1 MAGGTGSG
9 VKKRRLKKRGWT
21 DPNAALEL
29 RDAGLKCARSVFKCQ
44 REVSLSKGSIADA
57 PSKGQHNILRL
68 KKLGLIKFLQD
79 AWQWQQGDYCEDF
92 ARNYDPAMKRTEVRG
107 GIVVDLSLE
116 GFVRLTGLSEGD
128 VVAPI
133 DAHLKN
139 FSSEAGVKV
148 SWGRV
153 LYTVFINEVNRMH
166 SLLSMNKKTTTCA
179 GPLMCYLTARSACEQ
194 QIALAIPPPAAFDE
208 SEPESDR
215 GAGPRRRRR
224 KRRKRRASEHYTS
237 DEDEGED
244 GDGDE
249 DEDED
254 EEGGVEEDHCGSDGD
269 AGRKKA
275 STESAQPRTP
285 LRPPWHRSA
294 LHPKAARAS
303 PPAPAPAPARATP
316 PGRSGRSADKVSTPP
331 ADVSRVKLFR
341 SAMTEK
347 RADLH
352 KKLNDLL
359 KDSLEQDDVYTE
371 MLGEWEVTLKEL
383 EAWRAVGL
391 ASGAANPADL
401 QASLS
406 QPACR
411 AQVEE
416 LRRFQQ
422 LGQELLC
429 AGDFGEMAAALRHRL
444 NCEEQAT
451 KLYKEEQQYAAQCLK
466 AQLHA
471 ESVAE
476 AATLE
481 IKALR
486 AEVQELKAR
495 GYGNAVTE
503 QFPKEQIDKLRARL
517 EEAILQKEVLVAERD
532 KLLEDL
538 RVPRPLSM
546 VSHPRAFVVSPTL
559 LLPSNFRV
567 KEEYIQ
573 TRHSA

>member
-1 MAGGTGSG
+1 
-9 VKKRRLKKRGWT
+9 
-21 DPNAALEL
+21 
-29 RDAGLKCARSVFKCQ
+29 
-44 REVSLSKGSIADA
+44 
-57 PSKGQHNILRL
+57 
-68 KKLGLIKFLQD
+68 
-79 AWQWQQGDYCEDF
+79 
-92 ARNYDPAMKRTEVRG
+92 
-107 GIVVDLSLE
+107 
-116 GFVRLTGLSEGD
+116 
-128 VVAPI
+128 
-133 DAHLKN
+133 
-139 FSSEAGVKV
+139 
-148 SWGRV
+148 
-153 LYTVFINEVNRMH
+153 MH